1 MTNLILVKAH
11 RLIEQALLRKLLRV
25 VYRSNSL
32 VQIDRVEDVL
42 DCDDRVELKR
52 FNKDFICGHVA
63 NAHLDQVLVF
73 CELDACHCLEGLQ
86 GLKLELLVIVFD
98 DSIVVQVEGII
109 PAAHLSLI
117 SMDILHLV
125 LPHLGKL

>member
-1 MTNLILVKAH
+1 MTNLILMKAH
-11 RLIEQALLRKLLRV
+11 RLIEQALLDKLLRATC
-25 VYRSNSL
+25 RSNSL

-52 FNKDFICGHVA
+52 FNEDFICGHVA

-73 CELDACHCLEGLQ
+73 CELDACHCLEGFQ
-86 GLKLELLVIVFD
+86 GLKLELLVIGFD
-98 DSIVVQVEGII
+98 DSIVLQVESII
-109 PAAHLSLI
+109 PAAQLSLI

-125 LPHLGKL
+125 LPQLGKL